1 MVDKTSTNLLQ
12 NIDSL
17 LAEGVASSKYNLK
30 KSKGLG
36 CFPTS
41 RFAQQVQGIYRCT
54 ACQFAKPVQVCI
66 ACYFC
71 DSITVS
77 CFEACEKRDLG
88 WILERIGVKS
98 SG

>member
-1 MVDKTSTNLLQ
+1 MFPNKQICAASTRYIPLHCLPLLYR
-12 NIDSL
+12 IR
-17 LAEGVASSKYNLK
+17 YN
-30 KSKGLG
+30 
-36 CFPTS
+36 
-41 RFAQQVQGIYRCT
+41 
-54 ACQFAKPVQVCI
+54 QFAKPVQICI

-77 CFEACEKRDLG
+77 CFEACEKRDFG